1 MHRFHR
7 VAAAPSLASACA
19 ECADREAGERL
30 LGEMAGALRELR
42 VHVPHHAW
50 WDSGAAAA
58 LLEYQAR
65 TD

>member
-1 MHRFHR
+1 L
-7 VAAAPSLASACA
+7 VSACA

-30 LGEMAGALRELR
+30 LGEMAAALRELR

-50 WDSGAAAA
+50 WDAGAAAA